1 MRPLLWAL
9 AGLAQLCAA
18 GALADGTEDRGS
30 PADTGERPAGPAR
43 GAGLEPDGGTLQPRL
58 RPPRKRWLLS
68 PGAGAQQLEVVHLPG
83 STL

>member
-1 MRPLLWAL
+1 MRPLLCAL
-9 AGLAQLCAA
+9 AGLALLCAV
-18 GALADGTEDRGS
+18 GALADGREDRGS
-30 PADTGERPAGPAR
+30 PGDTGERPAGPAR
-43 GAGLEPDGGTLQPRL
+43 GPGLEPARGTLQPRP